1 MGKLRVGVI
10 GVGHLGRFH
19 AEKLAHLPEAELVGV
34 ADIVE
39 ERARRIGERHGV
51 FWTTDYRELLPRAE
65 AFSLVTPTITHYE
78 IAKTCLAA
86 GKHLFVEKPL
96 TDQPDTAA
104 ELVELAEKKGLIL
117 QVGHIERFQPPVKRL
132 LSRVRRPLFVEA
144 HRLSGFS
151 PRALDVDVI
160 LDLMIHDLD
169 LLLALNPEGRVKS
182 MLAAGAPVLSPR
194 IDIASVRILFD
205 NGLSA
210 NLTASRISLTPQ
222 RRFRVFEPGGYFSAD
237 TLKRRYFEVR
247 LDEKGSLRPREES
260 FPEADPLRE
269 ELEEFVK
276 AVLERRE
283 PPVSGREAL
292 RALELAHRIKEEIR
306 NHLRLYPE
314 ESHLETLKL

>member
-1 MGKLRVGVI
+1 MRRVRVGVI

-19 AEKLAHLPEAELVGV
+19 AEKFARLPGVELAGV

-39 ERARRIGERHGV
+39 ERARRIGEVHRV
-51 FWTTDYRELLPRAE
+51 FWTTDYRNLLPRVE
-65 AFSLVTPTITHYE
+65 ALSIVTPTVTHYE
-78 IAKTCLAA
+78 IARDCLSA

-96 TDQPDTAA
+96 TEHPETAA
-104 ELVELAEKKGLIL
+104 ELVELAEKKGLVL
-117 QVGHIERFQPPVKRL
+117 QVGHIERFQPSIKRL

-169 LLLALNPEGRVKS
+169 LLLALNPEGGVRS
-182 MLAAGAPVLSPR
+182 MLVAGAPVLSPR

-247 LDEKGSLRPREES
+247 LGEKGQLTPLEES
-260 FPEADPLRE
+260 FPEADPLQE
-269 ELEEFVK
+269 ELAEFVRSV
-276 AVLERRE
+276 AEGRD

-292 RALELAHRIKEEIR
+292 RALELAHRIKEEIQDY
-306 NHLRLYPE
+306 LRLCGE
-314 ESHLETLKL
+314 ELRFESLKF